1 MLLIAGMI
9 YFSGNFRVQCLL
21 MKFFSTFILV
31 FLSLFAVAQTD
42 STKVK
47 VYLTRITMD
56 VNDIQDPLLFAS
68 SIDISLK
75 PTKQNEKYATHNL
88 LGSMEIG
95 DVRTVQMDLIP
106 TKIEKS
112 AITGSLINFT
122 FRSRS
127 VDDFI
132 GVFNFIFEFS
142 DGTNYPFRL
151 GRIAIGNDIKLN
163 SISRTI
169 FIR

>member
-1 MLLIAGMI
+1 MKYLLI
-9 YFSGNFRVQCLL
+9 
-21 MKFFSTFILV
+21 
-31 FLSLFAVAQTD
+31 FLAVITAHFANGQGIPAKAD
-42 STKVK
+42 

-56 VNDIQDPLLFAS
+56 VTNIEDPLLFAS

-75 PTKQNEKYATHNL
+75 PTKGSEKYALHNL

-95 DVRTVQMDLIP
+95 DVRTVQLDLL
-106 TKIEKS
+106 TKN
-112 AITGSLINFT
+112 ITHSLITSSSINFT
-122 FRSRS
+122 FKSRS

-142 DGTNYPFRL
+142 DGTNYPYRL
-151 GRIAIGNDIKLN
+151 GRIAIGNDFKIS

-169 FIR
+169 YIR

>member
-1 MLLIAGMI
+1 
-9 YFSGNFRVQCLL
+9 
-21 MKFFSTFILV
+21 MKLFSTFFLV
-31 FLSLFAVAQTD
+31 FLSFFAVAQSD
-42 STKVK
+42 STKTK

-56 VNDIQDPLLFAS
+56 INDIQDPLLFAS

-75 PTKQNEKYATHNL
+75 PSKQNQKYAPHSL

-95 DVRTVQMDLIP
+95 DVRTVQMDLMEA
-106 TKIEKS
+106 KMEKS
-112 AITGSLINFT
+112 AIMSSSINFT
-122 FRSRS
+122 FKSRS

-142 DGTNYPFRL
+142 DGTNYPYRL
-151 GRIAIGNDIKLN
+151 GRIAIGNDVKLN

>member
-1 MLLIAGMI
+1 
-9 YFSGNFRVQCLL
+9 
-21 MKFFSTFILV
+21 MKLYSTVFFV
-31 FLSLFAVAQTD
+31 FLSLFAVAQLD
-42 STKVK
+42 STKKQV
-47 VYLTRITMD
+47 VLTRITMD
-56 VNDIQDPLLFAS
+56 INEIQDPLLFAS

-75 PTKQNEKYATHNL
+75 PTKLKDKYATHTL
-88 LGSMEIG
+88 LGSMELG
-95 DVRTVQMDLIP
+95 DVRTVQMDLLA

-112 AITGSLINFT
+112 AIMSSLINFT
-122 FRSRS
+122 FKSRS

-151 GRIAIGNDIKLN
+151 GRIAIGNDFKLT

-169 FIR
+169 FLR

>member
-1 MLLIAGMI
+1 
-9 YFSGNFRVQCLL
+9 
-21 MKFFSTFILV
+21 MKLYSTVFFV
-31 FLSLFAVAQTD
+31 FLSLFAVAQLD
-42 STKVK
+42 STKKQV
-47 VYLTRITMD
+47 VLTRITMD
-56 VNDIQDPLLFAS
+56 INEIQDPLLFAS

-75 PTKQNEKYATHNL
+75 PTRLKEKYATHIL

-95 DVRTVQMDLIP
+95 DVRTVQMDLSEN
-106 TKIEKS
+106 KMEKS
-112 AITGSLINFT
+112 AIMSSLINFT
-122 FRSRS
+122 FKSRS

-151 GRIAIGNDIKLN
+151 GRIAIGNDFKLT

-169 FIR
+169 FLR

>member
-1 MLLIAGMI
+1 
-9 YFSGNFRVQCLL
+9 
-21 MKFFSTFILV
+21 MKLHTTIFFVL
-31 FLSLFAVAQTD
+31 LSLFVVAQSD
-42 STKVK
+42 STKK
-47 VYLTRITMD
+47 QVYLTRITMD
-56 VNDIQDPLLFAS
+56 INDIQDPLLFAS

-75 PTKQNEKYATHNL
+75 PTKLKDKYATHTL
-88 LGSMEIG
+88 LGSMELG
-95 DVRTVQMDLIP
+95 DVRTVQMDLLA

-112 AITGSLINFT
+112 AIISSLINFT
-122 FRSRS
+122 FKSRS

-151 GRIAIGNDIKLN
+151 GRIAIGNDFKLT

-169 FIR
+169 FLR

>member
-1 MLLIAGMI
+1 
-9 YFSGNFRVQCLL
+9 
-21 MKFFSTFILV
+21 MKLYSTLFFV
-31 FLSLFAVAQTD
+31 FLSLFALAQSD
-42 STKVK
+42 STKK
-47 VYLTRITMD
+47 QVYLTRITMD

-75 PTKQNEKYATHNL
+75 PSKQNQKYATHSL

-95 DVRTVQMDLIP
+95 DVRTVQMDLMD
-106 TKIEKS
+106 TKMEKS
-112 AITGSLINFT
+112 AIMSSSINFT
-122 FRSRS
+122 FKSRS

>member
-1 MLLIAGMI
+1 
-9 YFSGNFRVQCLL
+9 
-21 MKFFSTFILV
+21 MKYLFISLAV
-31 FLSLFAVAQTD
+31 FATHFAIGQAVP
-42 STKVK
+42 TKAD

-56 VNDIQDPLLFAS
+56 VSNIEDPLLFAS

-75 PTKQNEKYATHNL
+75 PTKGSEKYALHNL

-95 DVRTVQMDLIP
+95 DVRTVQLDLL
-106 TKIEKS
+106 TKNIVQS
-112 AITGSLINFT
+112 SITSSLINFS
-122 FRSRS
+122 FKSRS

-151 GRIAIGNDIKLN
+151 GRIAIGNDFKLS

-169 FIR
+169 YIR

>member
-1 MLLIAGMI
+1 
-9 YFSGNFRVQCLL
+9 
-21 MKFFSTFILV
+21 MKLYSTLFLV
-31 FLSLFAVAQTD
+31 FLSIFALAQSD
-42 STKVK
+42 STKKQV
-47 VYLTRITMD
+47 VLTRITMD
-56 VNDIQDPLLFAS
+56 INDIQDALLFAS

-75 PTKQNEKYATHNL
+75 PTKQNEKYATHTL
-88 LGSMEIG
+88 LGSMELG
-95 DVRTVQMDLIP
+95 DVRTVQMDLIDK
-106 TKIEKS
+106 KIDKT
-112 AITGSLINFT
+112 AITSSLINFT
-122 FRSRS
+122 FKSRS

-169 FIR
+169 FLR

>member
-1 MLLIAGMI
+1 
-9 YFSGNFRVQCLL
+9 
-21 MKFFSTFILV
+21 MKLYSTVFFV
-31 FLSLFAVAQTD
+31 FLSIFAFAQSD
-42 STKVK
+42 STKKQV
-47 VYLTRITMD
+47 VLTRITMD
-56 VNDIQDPLLFAS
+56 INEIQDPLLFAS

-75 PTKQNEKYATHNL
+75 PTKLKEKYATHIL

-95 DVRTVQMDLIP
+95 DVRTVQMDLSEN
-106 TKIEKS
+106 KMEKS
-112 AITGSLINFT
+112 AIMSSLINFT
-122 FRSRS
+122 FKSRS

-151 GRIAIGNDIKLN
+151 GRIAIGNDIKLT

>member
-1 MLLIAGMI
+1 
-9 YFSGNFRVQCLL
+9 
-21 MKFFSTFILV
+21 MKLFSTLFLV
-31 FLSLFAVAQTD
+31 CLSVFAVAQTD
-42 STKVK
+42 STKKQV
-47 VYLTRITMD
+47 VLTRITMD
-56 VNDIQDPLLFAS
+56 INEIQDPLLFAS

-75 PTKQNEKYATHNL
+75 PTKLKEKYATHIL

-95 DVRTVQMDLIP
+95 DVRTVQMDLMP
-106 TKIEKS
+106 TKMDKS
-112 AITGSLINFT
+112 AIMSSLINFT
-122 FRSRS
+122 FKSRS

>member
-1 MLLIAGMI
+1 
-9 YFSGNFRVQCLL
+9 
-21 MKFFSTFILV
+21 MKFYTTIFFV
-31 FLSLFAVAQTD
+31 FLSLFVVAQSD
-42 STKVK
+42 STKK
-47 VYLTRITMD
+47 QVYLTRITMD
-56 VNDIQDPLLFAS
+56 INDIQDPLLFAS

-75 PTKQNEKYATHNL
+75 PTKLKDKYATHTL
-88 LGSMEIG
+88 LGSMELG
-95 DVRTVQMDLIP
+95 DVRTVQMDLLA

-112 AITGSLINFT
+112 AIMSSLINFT
-122 FRSRS
+122 FKSRS

-151 GRIAIGNDIKLN
+151 GRIAIGNDFKLT

-169 FIR
+169 FLR

>member
-1 MLLIAGMI
+1 
-9 YFSGNFRVQCLL
+9 
-21 MKFFSTFILV
+21 MKLYTTVFFV
-31 FLSLFAVAQTD
+31 FLSLYAVAQLD
-42 STKVK
+42 STKKQV
-47 VYLTRITMD
+47 VLTRITMD
-56 VNDIQDPLLFAS
+56 INDIQDPLLFAS

-75 PTKQNEKYATHNL
+75 PTKLKDKYATHTL
-88 LGSMEIG
+88 LGSMELG
-95 DVRTVQMDLIP
+95 DVRTVQMDLMD
-106 TKIEKS
+106 TKMEKS
-112 AITGSLINFT
+112 AIMSSLINFT
-122 FRSRS
+122 FKSRS